1 MIWGCFAGTK
11 LGPIIFINERINS
24 DVYISVL
31 HDNLLPFIDAIT
43 SDGTTDLVFQQDN
56 ATPHVS
62 RKTRTWLDNAMQEHG
77 FSSMVWPPNS
87 PDMNLIEH
95 LWAHLKR
102 ELHR

>member
-11 LGPIIFINERINS
+11 LGPIVFINERINS

-31 HDNLLPFIDAIT
+31 HDNLLLFIDAIT

-62 RKTRTWLDNAMQEHG
+62 GKTRTWLDNAMQEHG